1 MPRMTEGREMG
12 ALAMEQG
19 VSKRRCL
26 TLFDLLGFFNC
37 CIRIVDHADRARI
50 PKPILVH
57 IYLKWLLPSS

>member
-37 CIRIVDHADRARI
+37 CTVVAKKIVSHPPAR
-50 PKPILVH
+50 
-57 IYLKWLLPSS
+57 PSEIETI